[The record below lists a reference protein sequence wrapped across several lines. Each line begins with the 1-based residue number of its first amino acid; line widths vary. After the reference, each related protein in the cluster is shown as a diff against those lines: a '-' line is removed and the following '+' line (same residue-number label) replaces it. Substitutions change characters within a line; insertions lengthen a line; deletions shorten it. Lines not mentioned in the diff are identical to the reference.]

1 MATINLKAKQFIES
15 NVEQLQYLIHNIK
28 LDQKMNLAAQ
38 KIQFCFRAFR
48 IRKAYQKVL
57 ASVIHIQRLFRSKL
71 PESVEIIV
79 EKEKQAPIIQ
89 KYIRGYFA
97 RESISIELH
106 KFKMKRQ
113 LIEQEAFFMPQ
124 RNHILQGLQ
133 VILAYVFRKKKARV
147 MRE

>member
-1 MATINLKAKQFIES
+1 M
-15 NVEQLQYLIHNIK
+15 
-28 LDQKMNLAAQ
+28 
-38 KIQFCFRAFR
+38 
-48 IRKAYQKVL
+48 L

-133 VILAYVFRKKKARV
+133 VILAYIFRKKKARV